1 MKKTWKRNLIAA
13 GVLLVVCAGIY
24 LNWYAAVSYTHRRA
38 QRRGPDGNA

>member
-24 LNWYAAVSYTHRRA
+24 LNLVCRA
-38 QRRGPDGNA
+38 QRRRT

>member
-24 LNWYAAVSYTHRRA
+24 LNLSLIHI
-38 QRRGPDGNA
+38 